1 MSKDD
6 IALIVVAIVTAVAVI
21 LDIFLWRPV

>member
-6 IALIVVAIVTAVAVI
+6 IALIVVAVVTAIVI
-21 LDIFLWRPV
+21 FLDIFLWRPL

>member
-6 IALIVVAIVTAVAVI
+6 IALAVVAIVTAIVI
-21 LDIFLWRPV
+21 VLDIFLWRPI

>member
-6 IALIVVAIVTAVAVI
+6 IALIVVAIVKAVAVI

>member
-6 IALIVVAIVTAVAVI
+6 IALIVMAIDTAVAVF
-21 LDIFLWRPV
+21 LDIFLWRPL

>member
-6 IALIVVAIVTAVAVI
+6 IALIVVAVVTAIVI
-21 LDIFLWRPV
+21 FFDIFLWRPL